1 VALAFAAVGG
11 PVRDGLRDLAG
22 STLWALGPTRPA
34 RAGRDCL
41 TVVTFHRVL
50 PEDLRATY
58 AFPGLVVTPAE
69 LDWFVAFF
77 GRHYTVD
84 TLAAAL
90 ARWRQAEPVD
100 RPLLAITFDD
110 GQVDNFAYARPVL
123 DKLGLRATFFVA
135 STHVEAGTPL
145 WHDRL
150 GLAVRAAVERR
161 LPELARLL
169 RELSVDA
176 EGEGVPNTIASA
188 LASRA
193 KVLSSAE
200 RQELIARV
208 EQIAGS
214 PSPPSW
220 DGIMSWDQLRA
231 LARAGHEIGSHSM
244 SHPILPL
251 CSDSDLEREVAG
263 SKAVLE
269 DRLQLEIASFCYPN
283 GDCDPRVADAVHRAG
298 YRQAVRAAG
307 GPNRRGTSLLELGR
321 CDLVATNCLAS
332 DGRLSEPRLAWR
344 LSGLYPGAR

>member
-1 VALAFAAVGG
+1 
-11 PVRDGLRDLAG
+11 VRDGFRDLAG
-22 STLWALGPTRPA
+22 AAFWALGSTRPA
-34 RAGRDCL
+34 RAGRDRL

-50 PEDLRATY
+50 PAELRRTY
-58 AFPGLVVTPAE
+58 SFPGLVVTPEE
-69 LDWFVAFF
+69 LDWFVGFF

-90 ARWRQAEPVD
+90 ARWQRAEPVD

-123 DKLGLRATFFVA
+123 EKASLRATFFVA
-135 STHVEAGTPL
+135 STHVEAGMPL

-161 LPELARLL
+161 LPQLTDLL

-176 EGEGVPNTIASA
+176 KVDGDPNGIASA

-193 KVLSSAE
+193 KALSSAE
-200 RQELIARV
+200 REELIARA
-208 EQIAGS
+208 EKIAGS
-214 PSPPSW
+214 PSPPPW
-220 DGIMSWDQLRA
+220 DGIMSWDQLRV
-231 LARAGHEIGSHSM
+231 LASAGHEIGSHSM

-251 CSDSDLEREVAG
+251 CSDSDLEREIVG
-263 SKAVLE
+263 SKAALE
-269 DRLQLEIASFCYPN
+269 EHLQLEIASFCYPN
-283 GDCDPRVADAVHRAG
+283 GDCDARVADAVHRAG

-307 GPNRRGTSLLELGR
+307 GSNRRGTSLFELGR
-321 CDLVATNCLAS
+321 CDLVAANCLAG

-344 LSGLYPGAR
+344 LSGFYPGAR